1 MKLINATGLVVQISE
16 NNRFRRTSLLASTS
30 DISVVHL
37 AVTLRSSI
45 DLSVLHS
52 LNTVSALLHDA
63 PTPNRYFRIQDQLL
77 ELLRSFL
84 PLVLPSVIVTVLVVV
99 VEVIESAYLVRT
111 VIRTVPSSNAT
122 VICHRINPFFGVH
135 RRCNRANLF
144 ARSRLAVRT
153 SHRLHNNL
161 WIDRVVQ
168 RRLRRQRIHVCLEV
182 SVNSQ
187 PMHLAS
193 ANYLLFTDNGN
204 VVLSL
209 ASHHARVTSRTLVQI
224 DRHTPLVDLVNLWL
238 VP

>member
-16 NNRFRRTSLLASTS
+16 NNRFRRTSLLAGTS

-99 VEVIESAYLVRT
+99 VEVIESANLVRT
-111 VIRTVPSSNAT
+111 VIRTVPGSDAT
-122 VICHRINPFFGVH
+122 VISHRVDPFFGGT
-135 RRCNRANLF
+135 
-144 ARSRLAVRT
+144 AR
-153 SHRLHNNL
+153 
-161 WIDRVVQ
+161 
-168 RRLRRQRIHVCLEV
+168 EV
-182 SVNSQ
+182 G
-187 PMHLAS
+187 LD
-193 ANYLLFTDNGN
+193 FE
-204 VVLSL
+204 
-209 ASHHARVTSRTLVQI
+209 
-224 DRHTPLVDLVNLWL
+224 
-238 VP
+238 